1 MCASPVSP
9 VRSTGSFCCTH
20 AHAASISLNASAVW
34 QKGVACFACLEAAEQ
49 SAGMAGKTSRPMW
62 RAVESMWIRG
72 FSEVT
77 QSAMESGGSENE
89 AAAAR
94 AQAAR
99 ASVEGRQRKRTSMNS
114 LQAISRSWRTKC
126 YNKKMRSSKEN

>member
-1 MCASPVSP
+1 M
-9 VRSTGSFCCTH
+9 TG
-20 AHAASISLNASAVW
+20 N
-34 QKGVACFACLEAAEQ
+34 
-49 SAGMAGKTSRPMW
+49 TSRPMW

-77 QSAMESGGSENE
+77 QSAMESGGSEKE

-114 LQAISRSWRTKC
+114 LQAISRS
-126 YNKKMRSSKEN
+126 